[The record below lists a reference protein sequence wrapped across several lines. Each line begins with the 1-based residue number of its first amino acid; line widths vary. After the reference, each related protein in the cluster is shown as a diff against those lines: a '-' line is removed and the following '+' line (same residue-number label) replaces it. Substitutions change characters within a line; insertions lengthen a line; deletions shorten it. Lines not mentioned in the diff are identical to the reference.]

1 MRRVAAPTSPTAS
14 LYPAPAPAAAAQIKD
29 ADGNVTTHN
38 VTLDSLHVLQKGQI
52 TIFVAVKG
60 GYVFAAKATKAKPEQ
75 SAAAVASALGA
86 CSGSGVVR
94 RRGEVLGASCGV
106 LHTRRLPKT
115 WGRGVTLSH
124 AVTITPLP
132 PLSDMPAAIG
142 FYWAVGPDAS

>member
-75 SAAAVASALGA
+75 SAAAVASAF
-86 CSGSGVVR
+86 CQ
-94 RRGEVLGASCGV
+94 
-106 LHTRRLPKT
+106 
-115 WGRGVTLSH
+115 
-124 AVTITPLP
+124 
-132 PLSDMPAAIG
+132 
-142 FYWAVGPDAS
+142 